1 MQRRLLAEAN
11 LSLKKAFQLIQGMEA
26 AAKHADKMQQENNC
40 TQQTAAANL
49 VTDYKAKNLQC
60 SRCLG
65 TGHSQA
71 MCKYKTAKCN
81 KCHKLGHLARPCRSP
96 QPSRQDQG
104 TTTGGPRV

>member
-1 MQRRLLAEAN
+1 M
-11 LSLKKAFQLIQGMEA
+11 
-26 AAKHADKMQQENNC
+26 
-40 TQQTAAANL
+40 
-49 VTDYKAKNLQC
+49 Y

-81 KCHKLGHLARPCRSP
+81 KCHKLGHLARACHSP

-104 TTTGGPRV
+104 TTTKRQNTKQSSKGHVRQVTDNSGEQVADHDIVTIYTVTEGLPGSYSTKS